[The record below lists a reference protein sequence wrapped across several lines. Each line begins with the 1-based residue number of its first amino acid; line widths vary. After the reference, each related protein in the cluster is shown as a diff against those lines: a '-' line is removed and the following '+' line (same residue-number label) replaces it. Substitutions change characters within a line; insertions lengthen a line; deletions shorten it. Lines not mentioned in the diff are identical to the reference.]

1 MVAKPDLGSGVAR
14 RESSSLSGVTMIIH
28 FIWVGSG
35 EIPQPFL
42 SNLEEF
48 KQTNPHEE
56 ILEWRDEN
64 LLPLLEKYGRR
75 DLYNIS
81 SIFHK
86 LQLARYTVLDEYGG
100 LYTDYDVYWKKPILE
115 CIGDRINSDF
125 SVIQR
130 KSVYF
135 YKAPQSWPKLRSQ
148 ENQVVKTIL
157 LDDFVL
163 FAKPWITNN
172 FLNFSIGRALDP
184 TRLKDNQTE
193 PFSVYSLTEWVLSLN
208 LNVQYFLPSEI
219 YNDESCTLGYH
230 DNKKSWEITQ

>member
-1 MVAKPDLGSGVAR
+1 MVAEPDLGSGVVR

-42 SNLEEF
+42 SNFEEF
-48 KQTNPHEE
+48 KKMNPNDE

-64 LLPLLEKYGRR
+64 LLPLLDRYGRI
-75 DLYNIS
+75 DLYKSS

-86 LQLARYTVLDEYGG
+86 LQLARYTVLDQYGG
-100 LYTDYDVYWKKPILE
+100 FYTDYDVYWKKPILE
-115 CIGDRINSDF
+115 CLGERINSDI

-135 YKAPQSWPKLRSQ
+135 YRPPQSWPKLRSQ
-148 ENQVVKTIL
+148 EREVIKTTL
-157 LDDFVL
+157 LDDFVI
-163 FAKPWITNN
+163 FAKPEITNN
-172 FLNFSIGRALDP
+172 FLKFSIERAKDL
-184 TRLKDNQTE
+184 TMLKDNLTE
-193 PFSVYSLTEWVLSLN
+193 PFSVYSLTEWILSLN
-208 LNVQYFLPSEI
+208 RDVQYFLPSEI

-230 DNKKSWEITQ
+230 DNMKTWEIKE